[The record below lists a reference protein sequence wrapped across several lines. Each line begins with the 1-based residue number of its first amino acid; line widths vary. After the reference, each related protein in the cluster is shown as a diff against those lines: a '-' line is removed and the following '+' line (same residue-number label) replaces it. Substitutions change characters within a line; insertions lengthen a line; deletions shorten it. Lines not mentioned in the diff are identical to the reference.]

1 MLRLLVLLAPTYVVV
16 INDFGTAVPQGL
28 LAVATVVGVLA

>member
-1 MLRLLVLLAPTYVVV
+1 MLFAPTDVVV
-16 INDFGTAVPQGL
+16 INDLGTAVPQGL